1 MEFLPSFP
9 LQVSTLFFFGFLLFC
24 GALGG
29 YLAHRV
35 PWIPSITGF
44 MLVGLIAGPNGLH
57 LFGFETLERA
67 KIVIDIALALILYRL
82 GLSIDLRA
90 VIKDKGLLLVSL
102 VESMLTFATVYFALT
117 WFGIPKLPSAV
128 IAAIAISSSP
138 AVLIHVAHELGAK
151 GATTDRSEALVALNN
166 VFAFMV
172 FAGLLPLLYHQNNA
186 PLSTMVGGP
195 TYQLLGSTLLGGLMG
210 YALHRVAGI
219 TKGASQYSLALVV
232 GAVSMTL
239 GLALTFELSVLFA
252 PLVLGTVVS
261 SLEREDLLAD
271 MEFGPAFELFFIAL
285 FVYAGAN
292 LHLKEM
298 LAFAPAALVFVAAR
312 SLAKWV
318 GVSATGALVGWSRAT
333 NLNAGLILLPMAGM
347 AIGLAN
353 TTTTQFPYSGSVV
366 ASVVFA
372 AVAILETMGPPMVA
386 RALFWSGDADD
397 HKPTNAPDNLTDD
410 AQQAPPTTP

>member
-1 MEFLPSFP
+1 MEFLPTFP
-9 LQVSTLFFFGFLLFC
+9 LQVTTLFFFGFLLFC

-44 MLVGLIAGPNGLH
+44 MLVGLLAGPNGLN

-90 VIKDKGLLLVSL
+90 VLKDKALLVVSF
-102 VESMLTFATVYFALT
+102 VESGLTFAAVYFALT
-117 WFGIPKLPSAV
+117 WFGVPKLPGAV

-138 AVLIHVAHELGAK
+138 AVLIHVAHELGAE
-151 GATTDRSEALVALNN
+151 GITTDRSEALVALNN
-166 VFAFMV
+166 VFAFLV
-172 FAGLLPLLYHQNNA
+172 FAALLPLLYFENNA

-195 TYQLLGSTLLGGLMG
+195 AYQLLGSTLLGGLMG
-210 YALHRVAGI
+210 YALHRVASI
-219 TKGASQYSLALVV
+219 TKDASQYSLVLVV

-239 GLALTFELSVLFA
+239 GLAITFELSVLFA

-271 MEFGPAFELFFIAL
+271 MEFGPAFELFFVAL

-298 LAFAPAALVFVAAR
+298 LAFAPAALVFVGAR
-312 SLAKWV
+312 SIAKWV
-318 GVSATGALVGWSRAT
+318 GVAATGAIVGWSRTT
-333 NLNAGLILLPMAGM
+333 NLNAGLVLLPMAGM

-353 TTTTQFPYSGSVV
+353 TTTAQFPYSGSVV

-372 AVAILETMGPPMVA
+372 AVAIFETLGPPVVA
-386 RALFWSGDADD
+386 RALYWSGDAND
-397 HKPTNAPDNLTDD
+397 HKRTSDNVTDPQPAPD
-410 AQQAPPTTP
+410 AQT

>member
-1 MEFLPSFP
+1 MEFLPTFP
-9 LQVSTLFFFGFLLFC
+9 LQVTTLFFFGFLLFC

-44 MLVGLIAGPNGLH
+44 MLVGLLAGPNGLN

-90 VIKDKGLLLVSL
+90 VLKDKALLVVSF
-102 VESMLTFATVYFALT
+102 VESGLTFAAVYFALT
-117 WFGIPKLPSAV
+117 WFGVPKLPGAV

-138 AVLIHVAHELGAK
+138 AVLIHVAHELGAE
-151 GATTDRSEALVALNN
+151 GITTDRSEALVALNN
-166 VFAFMV
+166 VFAFLV
-172 FAGLLPLLYHQNNA
+172 FAALLPLLYFENNA

-195 TYQLLGSTLLGGLMG
+195 AYQLLGSTLLGGLMR
-210 YALHRVAGI
+210 YALHRVASI
-219 TKGASQYSLALVV
+219 TKDASQYSLVLVV

-239 GLALTFELSVLFA
+239 GLAITFELSVLFA

-271 MEFGPAFELFFIAL
+271 MEFGPAFELFFVAL

-298 LAFAPAALVFVAAR
+298 LAFAPAALVFVGAR
-312 SLAKWV
+312 SIAKWV
-318 GVSATGALVGWSRAT
+318 GVAATGAMVGWSRTT
-333 NLNAGLILLPMAGM
+333 NLNAGLVLLPMAGM

-353 TTTTQFPYSGSVV
+353 TTTAQFPYSGSVV

-372 AVAILETMGPPMVA
+372 AVAIFETLGPPVVA
-386 RALFWSGDADD
+386 RALYWSGDAND
-397 HKPTNAPDNLTDD
+397 HKRTSDNVTDPQPAPD
-410 AQQAPPTTP
+410 AQT

>member
-1 MEFLPSFP
+1 MEFLPTFP
-9 LQVSTLFFFGFLLFC
+9 LQVTTLFFFGFLLFC

-44 MLVGLIAGPNGLH
+44 MLVGLLAGPNGLN

-90 VIKDKGLLLVSL
+90 VLKDKALLVVSF
-102 VESMLTFATVYFALT
+102 VESGLTFAAVYFALT
-117 WFGIPKLPSAV
+117 WFGVPKLPGAV

-138 AVLIHVAHELGAK
+138 AVLIHVAHELGAE
-151 GATTDRSEALVALNN
+151 GITTDRSEALVALNN
-166 VFAFMV
+166 VFAFLV
-172 FAGLLPLLYHQNNA
+172 FAALLPLLYFENNA

-195 TYQLLGSTLLGGLMG
+195 AYQLLGSTLLGGLMG
-210 YALHRVAGI
+210 YALHRVASI
-219 TKGASQYSLALVV
+219 TKDASQYSLVLVV

-239 GLALTFELSVLFA
+239 GLAITFELSVLFA

-271 MEFGPAFELFFIAL
+271 MEFGPAFELFFVAL

-298 LAFAPAALVFVAAR
+298 LAFAPAALVFVGAR
-312 SLAKWV
+312 SIAKWV
-318 GVSATGALVGWSRAT
+318 GVAATGAMVGWSRTT
-333 NLNAGLILLPMAGM
+333 NLNAGLVLLPMAGM

-353 TTTTQFPYSGSVV
+353 TTTAQFPYSGSVV

-372 AVAILETMGPPMVA
+372 AVAIFETLGPPVVA
-386 RALFWSGDADD
+386 RALYWSGDADD
-397 HKPTNAPDNLTDD
+397 HKRTSDNVTDPQPAPD
-410 AQQAPPTTP
+410 AQT

>member
-1 MEFLPSFP
+1 MEFLPTFP
-9 LQVSTLFFFGFLLFC
+9 LQVTTLFFFGFLLFC

-44 MLVGLIAGPNGLH
+44 MLVGLLAGPNGLN

-90 VIKDKGLLLVSL
+90 VLKDKALLVVSF
-102 VESMLTFATVYFALT
+102 VESGLTFAAVYFALT
-117 WFGIPKLPSAV
+117 WFGVPKLPGAV

-138 AVLIHVAHELGAK
+138 AVLIHVAHELGAE
-151 GATTDRSEALVALNN
+151 GITTDRSEALVALNN
-166 VFAFMV
+166 VFAFLV
-172 FAGLLPLLYHQNNA
+172 FAALLPLLYFENNA

-195 TYQLLGSTLLGGLMG
+195 AYQLLGSTLLGGLMG
-210 YALHRVAGI
+210 YALHRVASI
-219 TKGASQYSLALVV
+219 TKDASQYSLVLVV

-239 GLALTFELSVLFA
+239 GLAITFELSVLFA

-271 MEFGPAFELFFIAL
+271 MEFGPAFELFFVAL

-298 LAFAPAALVFVAAR
+298 LAFAPAALVFVGAR
-312 SLAKWV
+312 SIAKWV
-318 GVSATGALVGWSRAT
+318 GVAATGAMVGWSRAT
-333 NLNAGLILLPMAGM
+333 NLNAGLVLLPMAGM

-353 TTTTQFPYSGSVV
+353 TTTAQFPYSGSVV

-372 AVAILETMGPPMVA
+372 AVAIFETLGPPVVA
-386 RALFWSGDADD
+386 CALYWSGDAND
-397 HKPTNAPDNLTDD
+397 HKRTSDNVTDPQPAPD
-410 AQQAPPTTP
+410 AQT

>member
-1 MEFLPSFP
+1 MEFLPTFP
-9 LQVSTLFFFGFLLFC
+9 LQVTTLFFFGFLLFC

-44 MLVGLIAGPNGLH
+44 MLVGLLAGPNGLN

-90 VIKDKGLLLVSL
+90 VLKDKALLVVSF
-102 VESMLTFATVYFALT
+102 VESGLTFAAVYFALT
-117 WFGIPKLPSAV
+117 WFGVPKLPGAV

-138 AVLIHVAHELGAK
+138 AVLIHVAHELGAE
-151 GATTDRSEALVALNN
+151 GITTDRSEALVALNN
-166 VFAFMV
+166 VFAFLV
-172 FAGLLPLLYHQNNA
+172 FAALLPLLYFENNA

-195 TYQLLGSTLLGGLMG
+195 AYQLLGSTLLGGLMG
-210 YALHRVAGI
+210 YALHRVASI
-219 TKGASQYSLALVV
+219 TKDASQYSLVLVV

-239 GLALTFELSVLFA
+239 GLAITFELSVLFA

-271 MEFGPAFELFFIAL
+271 MEFGPAFELFFVAL

-298 LAFAPAALVFVAAR
+298 LAFAPAALVFVGAR
-312 SLAKWV
+312 SIAKWV
-318 GVSATGALVGWSRAT
+318 GVAATGAMVGWSRTT
-333 NLNAGLILLPMAGM
+333 NLNAGLVLLPMAGM

-353 TTTTQFPYSGSVV
+353 TTTAQFPYSGSVV

-372 AVAILETMGPPMVA
+372 AVAIFETLGPPVVA
-386 RALFWSGDADD
+386 RALYWSGDAKD
-397 HKPTNAPDNLTDD
+397 HKRTSDNVTDPQPAPD
-410 AQQAPPTTP
+410 AQT

>member
-1 MEFLPSFP
+1 MEFLPTFP
-9 LQVSTLFFFGFLLFC
+9 LQVTTLFFFGFLLFC

-44 MLVGLIAGPNGLH
+44 MLVGLLAGPNGLN

-90 VIKDKGLLLVSL
+90 VLKDKALLVVSF
-102 VESMLTFATVYFALT
+102 VESGLTFAAVYFALT
-117 WFGIPKLPSAV
+117 WFGVPKLPGAV

-138 AVLIHVAHELGAK
+138 AVLIHVAHELGAE
-151 GATTDRSEALVALNN
+151 GITTDRSEALVALNN
-166 VFAFMV
+166 VFAFLV
-172 FAGLLPLLYHQNNA
+172 FAALLPLLYFENNA

-195 TYQLLGSTLLGGLMG
+195 AYQLLGSTLLGGLMG
-210 YALHRVAGI
+210 YALHRVASI
-219 TKGASQYSLALVV
+219 TKDASQYSLVLVV

-239 GLALTFELSVLFA
+239 GLAITFELSVLFA

-271 MEFGPAFELFFIAL
+271 MEFGPAFELFFVAL

-298 LAFAPAALVFVAAR
+298 LAFAPAALVFVGAR
-312 SLAKWV
+312 SIAIWV
-318 GVSATGALVGWSRAT
+318 GVAATGAMVGWSRTT
-333 NLNAGLILLPMAGM
+333 NLNAGLVLLPMAGM

-353 TTTTQFPYSGSVV
+353 TTTAQFPYSGSVV

-372 AVAILETMGPPMVA
+372 AVAIFETLGPPVVA
-386 RALFWSGDADD
+386 RALYWSGDAND
-397 HKPTNAPDNLTDD
+397 HKRTSDNVTDPQPAPD
-410 AQQAPPTTP
+410 AQT

>member
-1 MEFLPSFP
+1 MEFLPTFP
-9 LQVSTLFFFGFLLFC
+9 LQVTTLFFFGFLLFC

-44 MLVGLIAGPNGLH
+44 MLVGLLAGPNGLN

-90 VIKDKGLLLVSL
+90 VLKDKALLVVSF
-102 VESMLTFATVYFALT
+102 VESGLTFAAVYFALT
-117 WFGIPKLPSAV
+117 WFGVPKLPGAV

-138 AVLIHVAHELGAK
+138 AVLIHVAHELGAE
-151 GATTDRSEALVALNN
+151 GITTDRSEALVALNN
-166 VFAFMV
+166 VFAFLV
-172 FAGLLPLLYHQNNA
+172 FAALLPLLYFENNA

-195 TYQLLGSTLLGGLMG
+195 AYQLLGSTLLGGLMG
-210 YALHRVAGI
+210 YALHRVASI
-219 TKGASQYSLALVV
+219 TKDASQYSLVLVV

-239 GLALTFELSVLFA
+239 GLAITFELSVLFA

-271 MEFGPAFELFFIAL
+271 MEFGPAFELFFVAL

-298 LAFAPAALVFVAAR
+298 LAFAPAALVFVGAR
-312 SLAKWV
+312 SIAKWV
-318 GVSATGALVGWSRAT
+318 GVAATGAMVGWSRTT
-333 NLNAGLILLPMAGM
+333 NLNAGLVLLPMAGM

-353 TTTTQFPYSGSVV
+353 TTTAQFPYSGSVV

-372 AVAILETMGPPMVA
+372 AVAIFETLGPPVVA
-386 RALFWSGDADD
+386 RALYWSGDAND
-397 HKPTNAPDNLTDD
+397 HKRTSDNVTDPQPAPD
-410 AQQAPPTTP
+410 AQT

>member
-1 MEFLPSFP
+1 MEFLPAFP

-44 MLVGLIAGPNGLH
+44 MLVGLIAGPNCLH
-57 LFGFETLERA
+57 LFGFETLERT

-82 GLSIDLRA
+82 GLSIYLRA

-102 VESMLTFATVYFALT
+102 VESTLTFAAVYFALT
-117 WFGIPKLPSAV
+117 WFGIPKLPGAV

-151 GATTDRSEALVALNN
+151 GVTTDRSEALVALNN

-172 FAGLLPLLYHQNNA
+172 FAALLPLLYHQNNA

-195 TYQLLGSTLLGGLMG
+195 AYQLLGSTLLGGLMG

-219 TKGASQYSLALVV
+219 TQGASQYSLALVV

-239 GLALTFELSVLFA
+239 GLALTF
-252 PLVLGTVVS
+252 
-261 SLEREDLLAD
+261 
-271 MEFGPAFELFFIAL
+271 
-285 FVYAGAN
+285 
-292 LHLKEM
+292 
-298 LAFAPAALVFVAAR
+298 
-312 SLAKWV
+312 
-318 GVSATGALVGWSRAT
+318 
-333 NLNAGLILLPMAGM
+333 
-347 AIGLAN
+347 
-353 TTTTQFPYSGSVV
+353 
-366 ASVVFA
+366 
-372 AVAILETMGPPMVA
+372 
-386 RALFWSGDADD
+386 
-397 HKPTNAPDNLTDD
+397 
-410 AQQAPPTTP
+410 

>member
-1 MEFLPSFP
+1 MEFLPTFP
-9 LQVSTLFFFGFLLFC
+9 LQVTTLFFFGFLLFC

-44 MLVGLIAGPNGLH
+44 MLVGLLAGPNGLN

-90 VIKDKGLLLVSL
+90 VLKDKALLVVSL
-102 VESMLTFATVYFALT
+102 VESGLTFAAVYFTLT
-117 WFGIPKLPSAV
+117 WFGVPKLPGAV

-138 AVLIHVAHELGAK
+138 AVLIHVAHELGAE
-151 GATTDRSEALVALNN
+151 GITTDRSEALVALNN
-166 VFAFMV
+166 VFAFLV
-172 FAGLLPLLYHQNNA
+172 FAALLPLLYFENNA

-195 TYQLLGSTLLGGLMG
+195 AYQLLGSTLLGGLMG
-210 YALHRVAGI
+210 YALHRVASI
-219 TKGASQYSLALVV
+219 TKDASQYSLVLVV

-239 GLALTFELSVLFA
+239 GLAITFELSVLFA

-271 MEFGPAFELFFIAL
+271 MEFGPAFELFFVAL

-298 LAFAPAALVFVAAR
+298 LAFAPAALVFVGAR
-312 SLAKWV
+312 SIAKWV
-318 GVSATGALVGWSRAT
+318 GVAATGAMVGWSRTT
-333 NLNAGLILLPMAGM
+333 NLNAGLVLLPMAGM

-353 TTTTQFPYSGSVV
+353 TTTAQFPYSGSVV

-372 AVAILETMGPPMVA
+372 AVAIFETLGPPVVA
-386 RALFWSGDADD
+386 RALYWSGDAND
-397 HKPTNAPDNLTDD
+397 HKRTSDNVTDPQPAPD
-410 AQQAPPTTP
+410 AQT

>member
-1 MEFLPSFP
+1 MEFLPTFP
-9 LQVSTLFFFGFLLFC
+9 LQVTTLFFFGFLLFC

-44 MLVGLIAGPNGLH
+44 MLVGLLAGPNGLN

-90 VIKDKGLLLVSL
+90 VLKDKALLVVSF
-102 VESMLTFATVYFALT
+102 VESGLTFAAVYFALT
-117 WFGIPKLPSAV
+117 WFGVPKLPGAV

-138 AVLIHVAHELGAK
+138 AVLIHVAHELGAE
-151 GATTDRSEALVALNN
+151 GITTDRSEALVALNN
-166 VFAFMV
+166 VFAFLV
-172 FAGLLPLLYHQNNA
+172 FAALLPLLYCENNA

-195 TYQLLGSTLLGGLMG
+195 AYQLLGSTLLGGLMG
-210 YALHRVAGI
+210 YALHRVASI
-219 TKGASQYSLALVV
+219 TKDASQYSLVLVV

-239 GLALTFELSVLFA
+239 GLAITFELSVLFA

-271 MEFGPAFELFFIAL
+271 MEFGPAFELFFVAL

-298 LAFAPAALVFVAAR
+298 LAFAPAALVFVGAR
-312 SLAKWV
+312 SIAKWV
-318 GVSATGALVGWSRAT
+318 GVAATGAMVGWSRTT
-333 NLNAGLILLPMAGM
+333 NLNAGLVLLPMAGM

-353 TTTTQFPYSGSVV
+353 TTTAQFPYSGSVV

-372 AVAILETMGPPMVA
+372 AVAIFETLGPPVVA
-386 RALFWSGDADD
+386 RALYWSGDAND
-397 HKPTNAPDNLTDD
+397 HKRTSDNVTDPQPAPD
-410 AQQAPPTTP
+410 AQT

>member
-1 MEFLPSFP
+1 MEFLPTFP
-9 LQVSTLFFFGFLLFC
+9 LQVTTLFFFGFLLFC

-44 MLVGLIAGPNGLH
+44 MLVGLLAGPNGLN

-90 VIKDKGLLLVSL
+90 VLKDKALLVVSF
-102 VESMLTFATVYFALT
+102 VESGLTFAAVYFALT
-117 WFGIPKLPSAV
+117 WFGVPKLPGAV

-138 AVLIHVAHELGAK
+138 AVLIHVAHELGAE
-151 GATTDRSEALVALNN
+151 GITTDRSEALVALNN
-166 VFAFMV
+166 VFAFLV
-172 FAGLLPLLYHQNNA
+172 FAALLPLLYFENNA

-195 TYQLLGSTLLGGLMG
+195 AYQLLGSTLLGGLMG
-210 YALHRVAGI
+210 YALHRVASI
-219 TKGASQYSLALVV
+219 TKDASQYSLVLVV

-239 GLALTFELSVLFA
+239 GLAITFELSVLFA

-271 MEFGPAFELFFIAL
+271 MEFGPAFELFFVAL

-298 LAFAPAALVFVAAR
+298 LAFAPAALVFVGAR
-312 SLAKWV
+312 SIAKWV
-318 GVSATGALVGWSRAT
+318 GVAATGAMVGWSRTT
-333 NLNAGLILLPMAGM
+333 NLNAGLVLLPMAGM

-353 TTTTQFPYSGSVV
+353 TTTAQFPYSGSVV

-372 AVAILETMGPPMVA
+372 AVAIFETLGPPVVA
-386 RALFWSGDADD
+386 RALYWSGDAND
-397 HKPTNAPDNLTDD
+397 HKRTSDNVTDLQPAPD
-410 AQQAPPTTP
+410 AQT

>member
-1 MEFLPSFP
+1 MEFLPTFP
-9 LQVSTLFFFGFLLFC
+9 LQVTTLFFFGFLLFC

-44 MLVGLIAGPNGLH
+44 MLVGLLAGPNGLN

-90 VIKDKGLLLVSL
+90 VLKDKALLVVSF
-102 VESMLTFATVYFALT
+102 VESGLTFAAVYFALT
-117 WFGIPKLPSAV
+117 WFGVPKLPGAV

-138 AVLIHVAHELGAK
+138 AVLIHVAHELGAE
-151 GATTDRSEALVALNN
+151 GITTDRSEALVALNN
-166 VFAFMV
+166 VFAFLV
-172 FAGLLPLLYHQNNA
+172 FAALLPLLYFENNA

-195 TYQLLGSTLLGGLMG
+195 AYQLLGSTLLGGLMG
-210 YALHRVAGI
+210 YALHRVASI
-219 TKGASQYSLALVV
+219 TKDASQYSLVLVV

-239 GLALTFELSVLFA
+239 GLAITFELSVLFA

-271 MEFGPAFELFFIAL
+271 MEFGPAFELFFVAL

-298 LAFAPAALVFVAAR
+298 LAFAPAALVFVGAR
-312 SLAKWV
+312 SIAKWV
-318 GVSATGALVGWSRAT
+318 GVAATGAMVGWSRAT
-333 NLNAGLILLPMAGM
+333 NLNAGLVLLPMAGM

-353 TTTTQFPYSGSVV
+353 TTTAQFPYSGSVV

-372 AVAILETMGPPMVA
+372 AVAIFETLGPPVVA
-386 RALFWSGDADD
+386 RALYWSGDAND
-397 HKPTNAPDNLTDD
+397 HKRTSDNVTDPQPAPD
-410 AQQAPPTTP
+410 AQA

>member
-1 MEFLPSFP
+1 
-9 LQVSTLFFFGFLLFC
+9 
-24 GALGG
+24 
-29 YLAHRV
+29 
-35 PWIPSITGF
+35 
-44 MLVGLIAGPNGLH
+44 MLVGLLAGPNGLN

-90 VIKDKGLLLVSL
+90 VLKDKALLVVSF
-102 VESMLTFATVYFALT
+102 VESGLTFAAVYFALT
-117 WFGIPKLPSAV
+117 WFGVPKLPGAV

-138 AVLIHVAHELGAK
+138 AVLIHVAHELGAE
-151 GATTDRSEALVALNN
+151 GITTDRSEALVALNN
-166 VFAFMV
+166 VFAFLV
-172 FAGLLPLLYHQNNA
+172 FAALLPLLYFENNA

-195 TYQLLGSTLLGGLMG
+195 AYQLLGSTLLGGLMG
-210 YALHRVAGI
+210 YALHRVASI
-219 TKGASQYSLALVV
+219 TKDASQYSLVLVV

-239 GLALTFELSVLFA
+239 GLAITFELSVLFA

-271 MEFGPAFELFFIAL
+271 MEFGPAFELFFVAL

-298 LAFAPAALVFVAAR
+298 LAFAPAALVFVGAR
-312 SLAKWV
+312 SIAKWV
-318 GVSATGALVGWSRAT
+318 GVAATGAMVGWSRTT
-333 NLNAGLILLPMAGM
+333 NLNAGLVLLPMAGM

-353 TTTTQFPYSGSVV
+353 TTTAQFPYSGSVV

-372 AVAILETMGPPMVA
+372 AVAIFETLGPPVVA
-386 RALFWSGDADD
+386 RALYWSGDAND
-397 HKPTNAPDNLTDD
+397 HKRTSDNVTDPQPAPD
-410 AQQAPPTTP
+410 AQT

>member
-1 MEFLPSFP
+1 MEFLPTFP
-9 LQVSTLFFFGFLLFC
+9 LQVTTLFFFGFLLFC

-44 MLVGLIAGPNGLH
+44 MLVGLLAGPNGLN

-90 VIKDKGLLLVSL
+90 VLKDKALLVVSF
-102 VESMLTFATVYFALT
+102 VESGLTFAAVYFALT
-117 WFGIPKLPSAV
+117 WFGVPKLPGAV

-138 AVLIHVAHELGAK
+138 AVLIHVAHELGAE
-151 GATTDRSEALVALNN
+151 GITTDRSEALVALNN
-166 VFAFMV
+166 VFAFLV
-172 FAGLLPLLYHQNNA
+172 FAALLPLLYFENNA

-195 TYQLLGSTLLGGLMG
+195 AYQLLGSTLLGGLMG
-210 YALHRVAGI
+210 YALHRVASI
-219 TKGASQYSLALVV
+219 TKDASQYSLVLVV

-239 GLALTFELSVLFA
+239 GLAITFELSVLFA

-271 MEFGPAFELFFIAL
+271 MEFGPAFELFFVAL

-298 LAFAPAALVFVAAR
+298 LAFAPAALVFVGAR
-312 SLAKWV
+312 SIAKWV
-318 GVSATGALVGWSRAT
+318 GVAATGAMVGWSRTT
-333 NLNAGLILLPMAGM
+333 NLNAGLVLLPMAGM

-353 TTTTQFPYSGSVV
+353 TTTAQFPYSGSVV

-372 AVAILETMGPPMVA
+372 AVAIFETLGPPVVA
-386 RALFWSGDADD
+386 RALYWSGDAND
-397 HKPTNAPDNLTDD
+397 HKRTSDNVTDPQPAPD
-410 AQQAPPTTP
+410 AQA

>member
-1 MEFLPSFP
+1 MEFLPTFP
-9 LQVSTLFFFGFLLFC
+9 LQVTTLFFFGFLLFC

-44 MLVGLIAGPNGLH
+44 MLVGLLAGPNGLN

-90 VIKDKGLLLVSL
+90 VLKDKALLVVSF
-102 VESMLTFATVYFALT
+102 VESGLTFAAVYFALT
-117 WFGIPKLPSAV
+117 WFGVPKLPGAV

-138 AVLIHVAHELGAK
+138 AVLIHVAHELGAE
-151 GATTDRSEALVALNN
+151 GITTDRSEALVALNN
-166 VFAFMV
+166 VFAFLV
-172 FAGLLPLLYHQNNA
+172 FAALLPLLYFENNA

-195 TYQLLGSTLLGGLMG
+195 AYQLLGSTLLGGLMG
-210 YALHRVAGI
+210 YALHRVASI
-219 TKGASQYSLALVV
+219 TKDASQYSLVLVV

-239 GLALTFELSVLFA
+239 GLAITFELSVLFA

-271 MEFGPAFELFFIAL
+271 MEFGPAFELFFVAL

-292 LHLKEM
+292 LHLKAM
-298 LAFAPAALVFVAAR
+298 LAFAPAALVFVGAR
-312 SLAKWV
+312 SIAKWV
-318 GVSATGALVGWSRAT
+318 GVAATGAMVGWSRAT
-333 NLNAGLILLPMAGM
+333 NLNAGLVLLPMAGM

-353 TTTTQFPYSGSVV
+353 TTTAQFPYSGSVV

-372 AVAILETMGPPMVA
+372 AVAIFETLGPPVVA
-386 RALFWSGDADD
+386 RALYWSGDAND
-397 HKPTNAPDNLTDD
+397 HKRTSDNVTDPQPAPD
-410 AQQAPPTTP
+410 AQT

>member
-1 MEFLPSFP
+1 MEFLPTFP
-9 LQVSTLFFFGFLLFC
+9 LQVTTLFFFGFLLFC

-44 MLVGLIAGPNGLH
+44 MLVGLLAGPNGLN

-90 VIKDKGLLLVSL
+90 VLKDKALLVVSF
-102 VESMLTFATVYFALT
+102 VESGLTFAAVYFALT
-117 WFGIPKLPSAV
+117 WFGVPKLPGAV

-138 AVLIHVAHELGAK
+138 AVLIHVAHELGAE
-151 GATTDRSEALVALNN
+151 GITTDRSEALVALNN
-166 VFAFMV
+166 VFAFLV
-172 FAGLLPLLYHQNNA
+172 FAALLPLLYFENNA

-195 TYQLLGSTLLGGLMG
+195 AYQLLGSTLLGGLMG
-210 YALHRVAGI
+210 YALHRVASI
-219 TKGASQYSLALVV
+219 TKDASQYSLVLVV

-239 GLALTFELSVLFA
+239 GLAITFELSVLFA

-271 MEFGPAFELFFIAL
+271 MEFGPAFELFFVAL

-298 LAFAPAALVFVAAR
+298 LAFAPAALVFVGAR
-312 SLAKWV
+312 SIAKWV
-318 GVSATGALVGWSRAT
+318 GVAATGAMVGWSRTT
-333 NLNAGLILLPMAGM
+333 NLNAGLVLLPMAGM

-353 TTTTQFPYSGSVV
+353 TTTAQFPYSGSVV

-372 AVAILETMGPPMVA
+372 AVAIFETLGPPVVA
-386 RALFWSGDADD
+386 RALYWSGDAND
-397 HKPTNAPDNLTDD
+397 HKRASDNVTDPQPAPD
-410 AQQAPPTTP
+410 AQT

>member
-1 MEFLPSFP
+1 MEFLPTFP
-9 LQVSTLFFFGFLLFC
+9 LQVTTLFFFGFLLFC

-44 MLVGLIAGPNGLH
+44 MLVGLLAGPNGLN

-90 VIKDKGLLLVSL
+90 VLKDKALLVVSF
-102 VESMLTFATVYFALT
+102 VESGLTFAAVYFALT
-117 WFGIPKLPSAV
+117 WFGVPKLPGAV
-128 IAAIAISSSP
+128 ISAIAISSSP
-138 AVLIHVAHELGAK
+138 AVLIHVAHELGAE
-151 GATTDRSEALVALNN
+151 GITTDRSEALVALNN
-166 VFAFMV
+166 VFAFLV
-172 FAGLLPLLYHQNNA
+172 FAALLPLLYFENNA

-195 TYQLLGSTLLGGLMG
+195 AYQLLGSTLLGGLMG
-210 YALHRVAGI
+210 YALHRVASI
-219 TKGASQYSLALVV
+219 TKDASQYSLVLVV

-239 GLALTFELSVLFA
+239 GLAITFELSVLFA

-271 MEFGPAFELFFIAL
+271 MEFGPAFELFFVAL

-298 LAFAPAALVFVAAR
+298 LAFAPAALVFVGAR
-312 SLAKWV
+312 SIAKWV
-318 GVSATGALVGWSRAT
+318 GVAATGAMVGWSRTT
-333 NLNAGLILLPMAGM
+333 NLNAGLVLLPMAGM

-353 TTTTQFPYSGSVV
+353 TTTAQFPYSGSVV

-372 AVAILETMGPPMVA
+372 AVAIFETLGPPVVA
-386 RALFWSGDADD
+386 RALYWSGDAND
-397 HKPTNAPDNLTDD
+397 HKRTSDNVTDPQPAPD
-410 AQQAPPTTP
+410 AQT

>member
-1 MEFLPSFP
+1 MEFLPTFP
-9 LQVSTLFFFGFLLFC
+9 LQVTTLFFFGFLLFC

-44 MLVGLIAGPNGLH
+44 MLVGLLAGPNGLN

-90 VIKDKGLLLVSL
+90 VLKDKALLVVSF
-102 VESMLTFATVYFALT
+102 VESGLTFAAVYFALT
-117 WFGIPKLPSAV
+117 WFGVPKLPGAV

-138 AVLIHVAHELGAK
+138 AVLIHVAHELGAE
-151 GATTDRSEALVALNN
+151 GITTDRSEALVALNN
-166 VFAFMV
+166 VFAFLV
-172 FAGLLPLLYHQNNA
+172 FAALLPLLYFENNA

-195 TYQLLGSTLLGGLMG
+195 AYQLLGSTLLGGLMG
-210 YALHRVAGI
+210 YALHRVASI
-219 TKGASQYSLALVV
+219 TKDASQYSLVLVV

-239 GLALTFELSVLFA
+239 GLAITFELSVLFA

-271 MEFGPAFELFFIAL
+271 MEFGPAFELFFVAL

-298 LAFAPAALVFVAAR
+298 LAFAPAALVFVGAR
-312 SLAKWV
+312 SIAKWV
-318 GVSATGALVGWSRAT
+318 GVAATGAMVGWSRAT
-333 NLNAGLILLPMAGM
+333 NLNAGLVLLPMAGM

-353 TTTTQFPYSGSVV
+353 TTTAQFPYSGSVV

-372 AVAILETMGPPMVA
+372 AVAIFETLGPPVVA
-386 RALFWSGDADD
+386 RALYWSGDAND
-397 HKPTNAPDNLTDD
+397 HKRTSDNVTDPQPAPD
-410 AQQAPPTTP
+410 AQT

>member
-1 MEFLPSFP
+1 MEFLPTFP
-9 LQVSTLFFFGFLLFC
+9 LQVTTLFFFGFLLFC

-44 MLVGLIAGPNGLH
+44 MLVGLLAGPNGLN

-90 VIKDKGLLLVSL
+90 VLKDKALLVVSF
-102 VESMLTFATVYFALT
+102 VESGLTFAAVYFAFT
-117 WFGIPKLPSAV
+117 WFGVPKLPGAV

-138 AVLIHVAHELGAK
+138 AVLIHVAHELGAE
-151 GATTDRSEALVALNN
+151 GITTDRSEALVALNN
-166 VFAFMV
+166 VFAFLV
-172 FAGLLPLLYHQNNA
+172 FAALLPLLYFENNA

-195 TYQLLGSTLLGGLMG
+195 AYQLLGSTLLGGLMG
-210 YALHRVAGI
+210 YALHRVASI
-219 TKGASQYSLALVV
+219 TKDASQYSLVLVV

-239 GLALTFELSVLFA
+239 GLAITFELSVLFA

-271 MEFGPAFELFFIAL
+271 MEFGPAFELFFVAL

-298 LAFAPAALVFVAAR
+298 LAFAPAALVFVGAR
-312 SLAKWV
+312 SIAKWV
-318 GVSATGALVGWSRAT
+318 GVAATGAMVGWSRTT
-333 NLNAGLILLPMAGM
+333 NLNAGLVLLPMAGM

-353 TTTTQFPYSGSVV
+353 TTTAQFPYSGSVV

-372 AVAILETMGPPMVA
+372 AVAIFETLGPPVVA
-386 RALFWSGDADD
+386 RALYWSGDADD
-397 HKPTNAPDNLTDD
+397 HKRTSDNVTDPQPAPD
-410 AQQAPPTTP
+410 AQT

>member
-1 MEFLPSFP
+1 MEFLPTFP
-9 LQVSTLFFFGFLLFC
+9 LQVTTLFFFGFLLFC

-44 MLVGLIAGPNGLH
+44 MLVGLLAGPNGLN

-90 VIKDKGLLLVSL
+90 VLKDKALLVVSF
-102 VESMLTFATVYFALT
+102 VESGLTFAAVYFALT
-117 WFGIPKLPSAV
+117 WFGVPKLPGAV

-138 AVLIHVAHELGAK
+138 AVLIHVAHELGAE
-151 GATTDRSEALVALNN
+151 GITTDRSEALVALNN
-166 VFAFMV
+166 VFAFLV
-172 FAGLLPLLYHQNNA
+172 FAALLPLLYFENNA

-195 TYQLLGSTLLGGLMG
+195 AYQLLGSTLLGGLMG
-210 YALHRVAGI
+210 YALHRVASI
-219 TKGASQYSLALVV
+219 TKDASQYSLVLVV

-239 GLALTFELSVLFA
+239 GLAITFELSVLFA

-271 MEFGPAFELFFIAL
+271 MEFGPAFELFFVAL

-298 LAFAPAALVFVAAR
+298 LAFAPAALVFVGAR
-312 SLAKWV
+312 SIAKWV
-318 GVSATGALVGWSRAT
+318 GVAATGAMVGWSRTT
-333 NLNAGLILLPMAGM
+333 NLNAGLVLLPMAGM

-353 TTTTQFPYSGSVV
+353 TTTAQFPYSGSVV

-372 AVAILETMGPPMVA
+372 AVAIFETLGPPVVA
-386 RALFWSGDADD
+386 RALYWSGDAND
-397 HKPTNAPDNLTDD
+397 HQRTSDNVTDPQPAPD
-410 AQQAPPTTP
+410 AQT